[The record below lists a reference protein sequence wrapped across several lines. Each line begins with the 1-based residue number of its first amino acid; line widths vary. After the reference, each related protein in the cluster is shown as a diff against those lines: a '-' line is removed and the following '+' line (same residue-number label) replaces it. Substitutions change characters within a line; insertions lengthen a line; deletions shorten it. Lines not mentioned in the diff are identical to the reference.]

1 MQEKQFFILNK
12 KVFSVAIFDGEN
24 LIEKTFNKE
33 DSEKILNFL
42 LLNGAELIEKDK
54 VIFLKGN
61 FFVFGDMVVLD
72 ALQKIKLRKWIDC
85 NSQFYI
91 KSGFIKNVGLNK
103 IDPLLGKVN
112 LQDINSAID
121 LKCIWDFLKSKKKLS
136 QEDKSNLIDDSL
148 SLLNNNF
155 KGFEFIWSM
164 WRISNNL
171 KLLYQD
177 NKIDFQDLNRILST
191 ILSAIKNNGEQSK
204 VVYYFDILQNLE
216 KSFLKEGRSCL
227 DIIDYQLAS
236 KLKQEIKNKTICT
249 AIFWYVKG
257 VLQIY
262 PVWYFRKGNHT
273 TFVTDIIDCP
283 LEHFKVWELNN
294 SGLYDDFATFPRGR
308 ILYDVIKKEN
318 VIYSDKCISQRT
330 IKKIV
335 KLLQIEQF
343 RQEKDEHYS
352 CDKCINNKSEL

>member
-1 MQEKQFFILNK
+1 MQEKQFFIFNK

-33 DSEKILNFL
+33 ESEKILNFL
-42 LLNGAELIEKDK
+42 LLNGAELIEKDN
-54 VIFLKGN
+54 VNFLKGN

-72 ALQKIKLRKWIDC
+72 ALQKIKLRRWIDC

-91 KSGFIKNVGLNK
+91 KSGFVKDVSLNNIKN
-103 IDPLLGKVN
+103 LLGKLN
-112 LQDINSAID
+112 LQSINSAVD
-121 LKCIWDFLKSKKKLS
+121 LKRVWNFLKSKKKLS
-136 QEDKSNLIDDSL
+136 QEDKRNLIDDSL
-148 SLLNNNF
+148 MLLNNNF

-177 NKIDFQDLNRILST
+177 NKINSQDLNKILST
-191 ILSAIKNNGEQSK
+191 FLSVIKNNMEESK

-216 KSFLKEGRSCL
+216 KSFLKDGRSCL

-236 KLKQEIKNKTICT
+236 LLRQEVWNKTICT
-249 AIFWYVKG
+249 AIFWEVKG
-257 VLQIY
+257 ELKIY
-262 PVWYFRKGNHT
+262 PVWYLKSNPTVFEMDK
-273 TFVTDIIDCP
+273 IDCP

-318 VIYSDKCISQRT
+318 IIYSDKCITQST

-352 CDKCINNKSEL
+352 CDKCINNKSWL

>member
-1 MQEKQFFILNK
+1 MQEKQFFIFNK
-12 KVFSVAIFDGEN
+12 KVFSVAIFDGKN

-33 DSEKILNFL
+33 ENEKILNFL

-54 VIFLKGN
+54 VKFLNGN
-61 FFVFGDMVVLD
+61 FFVFGDMINLNVFK
-72 ALQKIKLRKWIDC
+72 KIKLRRWIDC

-91 KSGFIKNVGLNK
+91 KSGFIKNMGLNK

-112 LQDINSAID
+112 LQAINSAID

-164 WRISNNL
+164 WRIINNL

-177 NKIDFQDLNRILST
+177 NKIYSQDLNKILST
-191 ILSAIKNNGEQSK
+191 FLSAIKNNREESK
-204 VVYYFDILQNLE
+204 VIYYFDILQNLE

-236 KLKQEIKNKTICT
+236 QLKQEIWNKTICT
-249 AIFWYVKG
+249 AIFWEVKG
-257 VLQIY
+257 ELKIY
-262 PVWYFRKGNHT
+262 PVWYLKKGNPT
-273 TFVTDIIDCP
+273 VFETNKIDCP

-294 SGLYDDFATFPRGR
+294 SGLYYDFATFPRGR

-318 VIYSDKCISQRT
+318 IIYSDKCISQKT